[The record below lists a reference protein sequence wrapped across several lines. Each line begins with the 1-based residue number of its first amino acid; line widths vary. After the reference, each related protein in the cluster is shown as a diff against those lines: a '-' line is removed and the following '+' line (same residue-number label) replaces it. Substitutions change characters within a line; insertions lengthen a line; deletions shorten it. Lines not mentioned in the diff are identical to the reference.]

1 MHKKRRW
8 KIQRLFGKIILLP
21 VSQPERL
28 QFFSG
33 DTAVLVA
40 SEFHDHVLIGDVDD
54 NAVETAGGYYAVAYS
69 QLCQHGIQLF
79 LLFLLGSDGKEVHDH
94 YDYNDVNQSEA
105 DADTACCCGVT

>member
-1 MHKKRRW
+1 MLFFNFFKK
-8 KIQRLFGKIILLP
+8 IDLVVLRLFNLHDRRLLH
-21 VSQPERL
+21 R
-28 QFFSG
+28 